1 MTSWDDSFTHRG
13 SFLYGLT
20 EKDIIAMTPKDPLGS
35 TIDRLLGSDTVNP
48 DKLPLAPARLALVGG
63 TATARQPAAVAVAA
77 VPAATGPSRSLLDLV
92 NAGLPEKPA
101 SPTELAE
108 AIFRVNLNPRRAGID
123 LRAAGEMQPAE
134 KLTLTMLERKV
145 QTPGAMSLT
154 DEALKQ
160 LTLWRTVAPQLGN

>member
-1 MTSWDDSFTHRG
+1 MTSWDDSFTHRS

-63 TATARQPAAVAVAA
+63 TATARQPAAVAA

-123 LRAAGEMQPAE
+123 LRPENEIPPSE
-134 KLTLTMLERKV
+134 RLTLITLVRKV
-145 QTPGAMSLT
+145 QTSGAMSRT